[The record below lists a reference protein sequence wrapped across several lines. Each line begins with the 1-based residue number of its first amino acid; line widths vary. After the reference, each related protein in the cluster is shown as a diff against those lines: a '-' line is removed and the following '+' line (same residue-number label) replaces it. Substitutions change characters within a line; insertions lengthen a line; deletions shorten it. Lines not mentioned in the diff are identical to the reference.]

1 MRYEYAQ
8 PAVQAKPVERCLSA
22 FVLCSAPRAAQS
34 DDGLSDNKMAP
45 VCTAVKYTL
54 ACVFVSGL
62 ILGLCYFFVSGAC
75 PESPLAAGA
84 LV

>member
-1 MRYEYAQ
+1 MPR
-8 PAVQAKPVERCLSA
+8 PTVQAKLVERCLSA
-22 FVLCSAPRAAQS
+22 FVPAAQS

-62 ILGLCYFFVSGAC
+62 ILGLCYFFVSGA
-75 PESPLAAGA
+75 
-84 LV
+84 